1 MTIKEFA
8 RLCNCNPQT
17 LRYYDRMDLLKPVKV
32 DPYSGYRYY
41 NEEQAIQYVKI
52 KNLQLAGFSIDEI
65 KSLLDADSDTVNDA
79 FSEKIRQQEE
89 KLQKIRDIQQSYQ
102 DEIER
107 MKEKV
112 QVLREAVLKSMTEYD
127 PTDEFGIDEEEYKAI
142 VDSFIGYLDNH
153 EFSEG
158 DIEYDLSSDEEDTVD
173 TKKYLDFLNDPGY
186 EIVYELHDW
195 EHIKEVTDRF
205 RMPDDGNEYV
215 LLFAISKDKENKMAF
230 AITTL
235 SVLAGANLKEGESQ
249 NGHKLGCSVSVSDD
263 GKNHFWLLKSKQ

>member
-79 FSEKIRQQEE
+79 FFEKIRQQEE

-127 PTDEFGIDEEEYKAI
+127 PTDEFGINKEEYKAI
-142 VDSFIGYLDNH
+142 TDSFIDYLDKH
-153 EFSEG
+153 KFSEG

-173 TKKYLDFLNDPGY
+173 TKKYFDFLNDPSY

-195 EHIKEVTDRF
+195 EHMKEVTDRF
-205 RMPDDGNEYV
+205 RMPDDRNEYV

-235 SVLAGANLKEGESQ
+235 SVLAGANLKEGENQSS
-249 NGHKLGCSVSVSDD
+249 HKLGCRVNVSDD

>member
-8 RLCNCNPQT
+8 RLCGCNPQT
-17 LRYYDRMDLLKPVKV
+17 LRYYDRMDLLIPVKV

-65 KSLLDADSDTVNDA
+65 KSLLDADSDTANDA
-79 FSEKIRQQEE
+79 FFEKIRQQEE

-127 PTDEFGIDEEEYKAI
+127 PTDEFGIDEEEYKSI
-142 VDSFIGYLDNH
+142 VDSFINYLDNH

-173 TKKYLDFLNDPGY
+173 TKKYFDFLNDPGY

-205 RMPDDGNEYV
+205 RMPDDRNEYV

-249 NGHKLGCSVSVSDD
+249 SSHKLGCSVNVSDD